1 MSYITKTVSALLSL
15 VMLSSVSLAEDNI
28 WISIGQD
35 GLSTL
40 QKKSLISISASQ
52 SESTL
57 NALNSNDVALINVNL
72 NDLSHIS
79 ELMHIHHNR
88 CGGFV
93 AHESEAEG
101 LAYLQDIQSV
111 SSLASLVSYD
121 LTNAQVVSSLQAE
134 MSESDIRQ
142 TIIDLASFTN
152 RYYTTQTGLEGAQ
165 WIHDKWTVLAEGR
178 SDISVEYVN
187 HSWKQPSVMLT
198 IMGRSLPDEIVVLG
212 AHLDSIVSGT
222 MGENTRAPGADDDA
236 SGIATLTE
244 LIDTVVN
251 TGFKPNRTIVMF
263 GYAAEE
269 VGLRGSKAI
278 AEDFKTAGKN
288 VVGVLQL
295 DMTNYQGSTKDIY
308 LMTDYTNAAQNDFLM
323 SLGAAYLPGVTMGT
337 STCGYGCS
345 DHASWH
351 QEGFPASFPF
361 EATFSGANPHIH
373 TAQDTLAQS
382 ANNAFHALK
391 FGKLAAAYIAEL
403 AKGNMTDTPDPDPEP
418 GSEITETVLMSL
430 AKDQQGTAGPYMAK
444 TGTVVSVEM
453 TGTNDADLYVKVGS
467 APTTSSY
474 DCRPYKNGSAEL
486 CSVSVGDVDAGVY
499 VMVRGYSSATS
510 DVTVKTTFEPSGD
523 NTTPTDEV
531 TDVFSNTVARNTNQ
545 YYGPFSVNPGS
556 DFNATM
562 TGTNDAD
569 LYVQFST
576 QPSTSSYACR
586 PYQSG
591 SSEQCDVV
599 VPSSVNEVYVMVR
612 GYSSQESSYDLSV
625 IYQPE

>member
-1 MSYITKTVSALLSL
+1 MSYIIKSVSALLAL
-15 VMLSSVSLAEDNI
+15 VMASSVSLAEDSV
-28 WISIGQD
+28 WITIGQD

-40 QKKSLISISASQ
+40 QKKSIISISASQ

-57 NALNSNDVALINVNL
+57 NALSSSDVALINVNS
-72 NDLSHIS
+72 NDLSQIS
-79 ELMHIHHNR
+79 ELMHINHNR

-101 LAYLQDIQSV
+101 LAYLQNIQSIN
-111 SSLASLVSYD
+111 SLTSLVSYD

-142 TIIDLASFTN
+142 TILDLASFTN
-152 RYYTTQTGLEGAQ
+152 RYFTTQTGLEGAQ
-165 WIHDKWTVLAEGR
+165 WIHNKWTTLADGR

-198 IMGRSLPDEIVVLG
+198 ITGRSLPDEIVVLG

-244 LIDTVVN
+244 LIDAVVN

-269 VGLRGSKAI
+269 VGLRGSKDI
-278 AEDFKTAGKN
+278 ADDFKTAGKN
-288 VVGVLQL
+288 VIGVLQL
-295 DMTNYQGSTKDIY
+295 DMTNYQGSAKDIY

-323 SLGAAYLPGVTMGT
+323 SLGAAYLPGITMGT

-373 TAQDTLAQS
+373 SAQDTLAQS
-382 ANNAFHALK
+382 GNNAYHALK

-418 GSEITETVLMSL
+418 GTEVTDTTTFSL
-430 AKDQQGTAGPYMAK
+430 TKDQQGFAGPFLAK
-444 TGTVVSVEM
+444 ADTLVSVEM

-467 APTTSSY
+467 EPTTSRY

-486 CSVSVGDVDAGVY
+486 CNVAVGNVDAQVY
-499 VMVRGYSSATS
+499 VMARGYSSATS
-510 DVTVKTTFEPSGD
+510 VVTVKSTYEPGGGTGPSE
-523 NTTPTDEV
+523 EV
-531 TDVFSNTVARNTNQ
+531 MDVFSNTVARNTNQ
-545 YYGPFSVNPGS
+545 FYGPFTVSPGS
-556 DFNATM
+556 DFSASM

-569 LYVQFST
+569 LYVQFGA

-586 PYQSG
+586 PYKSG
-591 SSEQCDVV
+591 SAEQCALL
-599 VPSSVNEVYVMVR
+599 VPASVNEAFVMVR
-612 GYSSQESSYDLSV
+612 GYSTQASSYDLTV